1 MVKTMT
7 LDDDLRA
14 AFERERKRE
23 AADPAIEAR
32 RADVIRRLA
41 EVDLKLLKAFE
52 KERHREAADPTIQ
65 ARRADALRRLAEA
78 DERRVEE
85 ERRAEEK
92 WQAEAERTKAAHLRL
107 LYFEGSGPARLPSV
121 LPKSGKLVD
130 RDSCPHLITSGY
142 CDQCGHGDDRGPS
155 PYEVALVEELHATA
169 HDPNVPIEF
178 CTRPTCRKLHRDYFI
193 ARYRQKFG

>member
-1 MVKTMT
+1 MVKAMT

-23 AADPAIEAR
+23 AADPTIE
-32 RADVIRRLA
+32 
-41 EVDLKLLKAFE
+41 
-52 KERHREAADPTIQ
+52 

-78 DERRVEE
+78 DLKLLKAFEKQRQREAIDPTIQA
-85 ERRAEEK
+85 RRADEK
-92 WQAEAERTKAAHLRL
+92 RQAERTKAAHLRL

-130 RDSCPHLITSGY
+130 PASCPHLITNGY
-142 CDQCGHGDDRGPS
+142 CDQCGYGDDRDLS
-155 PYEVALVEELHATA
+155 SEDIALVKELHASG
-169 HDPNVPIEF
+169 HDPGIPIEF